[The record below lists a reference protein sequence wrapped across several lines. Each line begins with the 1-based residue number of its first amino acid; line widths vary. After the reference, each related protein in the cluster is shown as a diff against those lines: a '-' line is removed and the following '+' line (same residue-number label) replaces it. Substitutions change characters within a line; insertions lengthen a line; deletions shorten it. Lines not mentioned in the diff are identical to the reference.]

1 MTNPIFIQSL
11 LNIRLFQRLIP
22 YLEAN
27 SSEGLTRQNIIDF
40 IINVSDLERNSMAPK
55 RVSSVVSWLEE
66 LNIVDRRG
74 DRFFILATTINNSID
89 LLNFTE
95 IDEPILPR
103 STELSEYETVQERSN
118 NARET
123 IVTYRD

>member
-66 LNIVDRRG
+66 LNIVDRRR